1 MILCFKHRTA
11 YEWRISDWSSDVC
24 SSDLPFDPHRQ
35 RWQTIIERII
45 IATDRDHGINAF
57 DLLFQPARERE
68 RPTAPLQQ
76 AQWNTLKVR
85 PEASVRRNIGFY
97 EAHTKTL
104 GIGPLPAVARNI
116 VRRHQDF
123 ARAYYIVQHHHGA
136 SHDRFAAAV
145 LERAMSGEIETLQP
159 KISK

>member
-1 MILCFKHRTA
+1 MIRRPPRSTRTG
-11 YEWRISDWSSDVC
+11 
-24 SSDLPFDPHRQ
+24 
-35 RWQTIIERII
+35 T
-45 IATDRDHGINAF
+45 
-57 DLLFQPARERE
+57 LFPYTTLFRS
-68 RPTAPLQQ
+68 PLQQ

-159 KISK
+159 KIRSEEHTSELQSLMRISYAVFCLKKKKRHILNNRKTE

>member
-123 ARAYYIVQHHHGA
+123 ARAYYIVQQDRRAHVCTTVTNAHHVCRLML
-136 SHDRFAAAV
+136 D
-145 LERAMSGEIETLQP
+145 
-159 KISK
+159 KKNY

>member
-1 MILCFKHRTA
+1 M
-11 YEWRISDWSSDVC
+11 RISDWSSDVC
-24 SSDLPFDPHRQ
+24 SSDL
-35 RWQTIIERII
+35 
-45 IATDRDHGINAF
+45 AF

-104 GIGPLPAVARNI
+104 DIGPLPAVARNI

-145 LERAMSGEIETLQP
+145 PARASSEAHTSELPSLMRTSYA
-159 KISK
+159 

>member
-1 MILCFKHRTA
+1 MIRRPPRSTRTG
-11 YEWRISDWSSDVC
+11 
-24 SSDLPFDPHRQ
+24 
-35 RWQTIIERII
+35 T
-45 IATDRDHGINAF
+45 
-57 DLLFQPARERE
+57 LFPYTTLFRS
-68 RPTAPLQQ
+68 PLQQ

-145 LERAMSGEIETLQP
+145 DRKRTRLNS
-159 KISK
+159 SH